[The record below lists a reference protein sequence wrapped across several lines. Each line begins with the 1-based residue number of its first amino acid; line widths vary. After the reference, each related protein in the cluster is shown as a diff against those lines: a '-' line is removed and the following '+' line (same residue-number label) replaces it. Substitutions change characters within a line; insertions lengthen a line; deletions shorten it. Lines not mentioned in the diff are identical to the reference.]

1 MKLVIVTGISGCNR
15 KEYLNKWENY
25 CKERGKKVKI
35 FHVGELMFK
44 HAYEIGLEL
53 NSENILNADPDL
65 LHALRSAV
73 FKGILAE
80 ISGSLKDYDAVVICI
95 HGFFVWKKRFQRAY
109 DRFLNQFSPDM
120 FITFVDDAP
129 KMLKRLNERPQWQ
142 NEGLT
147 HAEILSWQNV
157 EVEVTSG
164 WAEFAEKTF
173 FAIAVEQPIS
183 TFYKLLFHPEIEPVY
198 IAMPISHF
206 REPADRARI
215 DEFIRKLDGY
225 FTVFNPLSVEAVGAV
240 SVRGDRTNWAI
251 YHHTVHRDLY
261 WFVRKSKKI
270 IVLWPKTV
278 ASPGVNHETHESFAK
293 TKDVWVVYLGEEASP
308 FIAYFNT
315 RLFTSEEEFFSFIDE
330 KYPERKD
337 LNWD

>member
-1 MKLVIVTGISGCNR
+1 MKLIIVTGISGCNR
-15 KEYLNKWENY
+15 KEYLDKWESY
-25 CKERGKKVKI
+25 CEARGKKVKI
-35 FHVGELMFK
+35 FNVGEMMFK

-80 ISGSLKDYDAVVICI
+80 ISGELKNYDAVVISI
-95 HGFFVWKKRFQRAY
+95 HGFFFWKKRFQRAY

-120 FITFVDDAP
+120 FVAFVDDAP
-129 KMLKRLNERPQWQ
+129 KMLKRLSERPQWA
-142 NEGLT
+142 NENLT
-147 HAEILSWQNV
+147 HTEILSWQNV

-164 WAEFAEKTF
+164 WAEFAEKSF
-173 FAIAVEQPIS
+173 FAVAVGQPIS
-183 TFYKLLFHPEIEPVY
+183 TLYKLIFHPEIEPVY

-206 REPADRARI
+206 REPADRERI
-215 DEFIRKLDGY
+215 DKFIERLDKY

-240 SVRGDRTNWAI
+240 SVRGDRSNWAI

-270 IVLWPKTV
+270 IVLWPETV
-278 ASPGVNHETHESFAK
+278 PSPGVNHETHESFAK
-293 TKDVWVVYLGEEASP
+293 TKDVWVIYLGEEASP

-315 RLFTSEEEFFSFIDE
+315 RLFTSEKEFFSFLDK

-337 LNWD
+337 FNWD